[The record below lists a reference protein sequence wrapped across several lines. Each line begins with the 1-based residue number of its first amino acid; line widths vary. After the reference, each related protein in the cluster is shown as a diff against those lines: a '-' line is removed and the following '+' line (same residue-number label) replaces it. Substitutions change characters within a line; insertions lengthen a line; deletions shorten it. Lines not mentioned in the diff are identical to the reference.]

1 MPPVPKSLDAA
12 GQQQQQS
19 RQQSKENTPM
29 PDVQQSFTSQGT
41 TQSFDS
47 STGSTVQDTR
57 NLTESF
63 NLFSK
68 YGDEFM
74 DDSPLVG
81 EPGSF
86 ILSKTNEK
94 PTAAATA
101 RQKSGS
107 GNGGAGKLPPPPP
120 PTGSASSAKP
130 GPIKTDSTVKAAG
143 KGAEKSPI
151 TPGGGREKVKRK
163 KSKAGVSTSPS

>member
-1 MPPVPKSLDAA
+1 MPPVPKSLDGA

-29 PDVQQSFTSQGT
+29 PDIQQSFTSQGT
-41 TQSFDS
+41 AQSFDS
-47 STGSTVQDTR
+47 SAGSTIQDTR

-63 NLFSK
+63 NLFSQ
-68 YGDEFM
+68 YGDEYM

-94 PTAAATA
+94 PTAVGAS
-101 RQKSGS
+101 RGSGS
-107 GNGGAGKLPPPPP
+107 GSASGSGKLQPPPP
-120 PTGSASSAKP
+120 PTGSAPSAKP
-130 GPIKTDSTVKAAG
+130 GPVKTENAVKAAG

-151 TPGGGREKVKRK
+151 SPGGGKEKVKRK
-163 KSKAGVSTSPS
+163 KSKPGAPISPS